1 MKALLLLL
9 LSGTL
14 AAGVFVTGKQA
25 GNEQLAPL
33 YILFW
38 QMTGGALVVLIVSRF
53 SSGSSRRLPVWDWQH
68 LQYYLVGGLLGIS
81 LPYVL
86 AFIVM
91 RELQV
96 GTVGLLTALS
106 PVITYGIAR
115 VLNLEQGHPV
125 KLIGLVLGLIG
136 VTLLVMPNGLSEP
149 GMANDGDW
157 RYTLLGLG
165 IPASLAA
172 SNLYRSHYWPP
183 GSDATQLAIGM
194 LSVQGLAL
202 LLTNAATGNLD
213 ISMLANRDA
222 FLALALLSLFA
233 GASYLSAFYL
243 LREGGPVYLSQMGYV
258 ISVVTMLAGIML
270 WSESY
275 DSNDLVSM
283 GLIFVGVLITTV
295 IRSMEQSRQAALAGS
310 AQ

>member
-25 GNEQLAPL
+25 GHEQLAPL

-38 QMTGGALVVLIVSRF
+38 QMSGGALVVLAVSRF

-86 AFIVM
+86 AFFVM

-115 VLNLEQGHPV
+115 VLNLEQGHLV

-149 GMANDGDW
+149 GMAHDGDW
-157 RYTLLGLG
+157 PDTLLGLG

-172 SNLYRSHYWPP
+172 SNLYRSHYWPKD
-183 GSDATQLAIGM
+183 SNATQLAIGM
-194 LSVQGLAL
+194 LSVQGLVL
-202 LLTNAATGNLD
+202 LLINAATGNFDTSL
-213 ISMLANRDA
+213 LANRDA
-222 FLALALLSLFA
+222 VLTLALLSLFA
-233 GASYLSAFYL
+233 GASYLSTFYL

-258 ISVVTMLAGIML
+258 ISVMTLLAGIVL

-275 DSNDLVSM
+275 DTNDILSM
-283 GLIFVGVLITTV
+283 GLIFIGVLITTV
-295 IRSMEQSRQAALAGS
+295 VRSMEQSRQATVAVS

>member
-222 FLALALLSLFA
+222 FLTLALLSLFA

>member
-14 AAGVFVTGKQA
+14 AAGVFVTGKHA

-38 QMTGGALVVLIVSRF
+38 QMTGGALVVLAVSRF
-53 SSGSSRRLPVWDWQH
+53 GSGSTRRLPVWDWQH
-68 LQYYLVGGLLGIS
+68 LRYYLVGGLLGIS
-81 LPYVL
+81 LPYVF

-136 VTLLVMPNGLSEP
+136 VTLLVMPNGLSDP
-149 GMANDGDW
+149 AMAQDGDW

-172 SNLYRSHYWPP
+172 SNLYRSHYWPQ

-202 LLTNAATGNLD
+202 LLINAATGNLD
-213 ISMLANRDA
+213 FSVLENRDA
-222 FLALALLSLFA
+222 LLTLALLSLLA
-233 GASYLSAFYL
+233 GASYLSTFHL

-283 GLIFVGVLITTV
+283 GLIFVGVLMTTV
-295 IRSMEQSRQAALAGS
+295 IRSIEQSRQAAVAVS

>member
-38 QMTGGALVVLIVSRF
+38 QMTGGALVVLVVSRF

-115 VLNLEQGHPV
+115 VLKLEQGHPV

-136 VTLLVMPNGLSEP
+136 VTSLVMPNVISEP
-149 GMANDGDW
+149 GMAHDGGW

-172 SNLYRSHYWPP
+172 SNLYRSHYWPQ

-202 LLTNAATGNLD
+202 LLINAATGNLD
-213 ISMLANRDA
+213 ISMSPIATR
-222 FLALALLSLFA
+222 
-233 GASYLSAFYL
+233 
-243 LREGGPVYLSQMGYV
+243 
-258 ISVVTMLAGIML
+258 
-270 WSESY
+270 
-275 DSNDLVSM
+275 
-283 GLIFVGVLITTV
+283 
-295 IRSMEQSRQAALAGS
+295 
-310 AQ
+310 

>member
-38 QMTGGALVVLIVSRF
+38 QMTGGALVVLAVSRF
-53 SSGSSRRLPVWDWQH
+53 GPGSSRRLPVWDWQH

-81 LPYVL
+81 LPYML
-86 AFIVM
+86 AFLVM

-115 VLNLEQGHPV
+115 VLNLERGHPV
-125 KLIGLVLGLIG
+125 KLFGLLLGLAG
-136 VTLLVMPNGLSEP
+136 VALLVMPDGVSEP
-149 GMANDGDW
+149 GMQRSGDW
-157 RYTLLGLG
+157 RYTFLGLG

-172 SNLYRSHYWPP
+172 SNLYRSHYWPQ

-202 LLTNAATGNLD
+202 LLINTATGNLD
-213 ISMLANRDA
+213 ISVLDNRDA
-222 FLALALLSLFA
+222 MSTLTLLSLLA
-233 GASYLSAFYL
+233 GASYLSTFYL
-243 LREGGPVYLSQMGYV
+243 LREGGPVYLSQTGYV
-258 ISVVTMLAGIML
+258 ISVVTLLAGIIL

-275 DSNDLVSM
+275 DTSDLISM
-283 GLIFVGVLITTV
+283 GLIFVGVLMTTV
-295 IRSMEQSRQAALAGS
+295 TRSMEQSRQEAVGV
-310 AQ
+310 

>member
-1 MKALLLLL
+1 MKVFLLLL

-25 GNEQLAPL
+25 GSEQLVPL
-33 YILFW
+33 TILFW
-38 QMTGGALVVLIVSRF
+38 QMIGGALVVLIVSRF
-53 SSGSSRRLPVWDWQH
+53 SSGSSRRLPLWDWQH
-68 LQYYLVGGLLGIS
+68 LQYYLVGGFLGIS
-81 LPYVL
+81 LPYIL

-115 VLNLEQGHPV
+115 VLNLEQGHPI
-125 KLIGLVLGLIG
+125 KLFGLVLGLGG
-136 VTLLVMPNGLSEP
+136 VAMLVMPSGLSGS
-149 GMANDGDW
+149 GMEHGGDW

-165 IPASLAA
+165 IPVSLAA
-172 SNLYRSHYWPP
+172 SNLYRSHYWPS
-183 GSDATQLAIGM
+183 GSDATQLVIGM

-202 LLTNAATGNLD
+202 LLINAVTGNFD
-213 ISMLANRDA
+213 ISVLTNRDA
-222 FLALALLSLFA
+222 VLTLALLSLFA
-233 GASYLSAFYL
+233 GASYLSTFYL

-275 DSNDLVSM
+275 DRKDLLSM
-283 GLIFVGVLITTV
+283 GLIFVGVLMTTV
-295 IRSMEQSRQAALAGS
+295 IRSMEQSRQATLAVS
-310 AQ
+310 AP

>member
-25 GNEQLAPL
+25 SHEQLAPL

-38 QMTGGALVVLIVSRF
+38 QMTGGALVVLAVSRF
-53 SSGSSRRLPVWDWQH
+53 SSGASRRLPVWDWQH
-68 LQYYLVGGLLGIS
+68 LQYYLFGGLLGIS
-81 LPYVL
+81 LPYML

-115 VLNLEQGHPV
+115 LLNLEQGHLM

-136 VTLLVMPNGLSEP
+136 VALLVMPNGLSEP
-149 GMANDGDW
+149 GMSHDGDW
-157 RYTLLGLG
+157 QYTLLGLG

-172 SNLYRSHYWPP
+172 SNLYRSHYWPQ
-183 GSDATQLAIGM
+183 GSDATQLALGM

-202 LLTNAATGNLD
+202 LLINAVTGNLD
-213 ISMLANRDA
+213 ISLLVNRDA
-222 FLALALLSLFA
+222 MLTLALLALFA
-233 GASYLSAFYL
+233 GASYLSTFYL

-283 GLIFVGVLITTV
+283 GLIFVGVLMTTV
-295 IRSMEQSRQAALAGS
+295 IRSIEQSRQAAVAVS
-310 AQ
+310 EQ

>member
-1 MKALLLLL
+1 MKAFLLLL

-14 AAGVFVTGKQA
+14 AAGVFVTGKHA
-25 GNEQLAPL
+25 GNEQLVPL

-38 QMTGGALVVLIVSRF
+38 QMSGGALVVLIVSRF
-53 SSGSSRRLPVWDWQH
+53 NSGSSHRLPVWDWQH

-86 AFIVM
+86 AFFVM

-115 VLNLEQGHPV
+115 VLDLEQGHPA
-125 KLIGLVLGLIG
+125 KLFGLVLGLTG
-136 VTLLVMPNGLSEP
+136 VAMLVMPNGLSGS
-149 GMANDGDW
+149 GMDNSGNW

-172 SNLYRSHYWPP
+172 SNLYRSHYWPH

-202 LLTNAATGNLD
+202 LLVNAATGNIDTGVLSNFD
-213 ISMLANRDA
+213 VVLT
-222 FLALALLSLFA
+222 LTLLSLFA
-233 GASYLSAFYL
+233 GASYLSTFYL

-258 ISVVTMLAGIML
+258 ISVVTLLAGIML

-275 DSNDLVSM
+275 DTNDMFSM

-295 IRSMEQSRQAALAGS
+295 IRSMERSR
-310 AQ
+310 